1 MNRYSLLII
10 ITGAMAIMPAHAGM
24 YNNNNKPYNSNNP
37 NNFPNAQVGNG
48 YTPNPNSNTQLGGY
62 NPNPTVNTPVVTKGF
77 AALAGSIP
85 GELIEF
91 ANHFKD
97 TNLSSNTNYGIKS
110 PRGILLVG
118 QTGSGKTSIAKALS
132 EELDCPFMYQS
143 AAGFNAE
150 EIHELFDAAR
160 KKAQSNKHKKTV
172 LFIDDLD
179 VFANPKLS
187 NDAIALLNE
196 MDGYSKDE
204 SVIVIAAS
212 SRAEDFE
219 KSFLRSGRFDKVIE
233 MQLPNPAEREAM
245 LKKFNQASKVPFDTR
260 LALSR
265 IAQFTY
271 NFTPA
276 DLKELINYARI
287 FAKRDQALS
296 ITEKHMIEAVIKV
309 LQAKGRI
316 DKDLSVRVK
325 VMLSLLNQKK
335 DEKKGFAR
343 LVGEVPDEITELV
356 KQIKNDEVYKKYGLE
371 LPKGILLSG
380 PPGTGKTSLVRALS
394 EEAGCEFMA
403 VSAAE
408 FVDQFVG
415 GGAQKIRDLFKEARQ
430 KAANSESKKSIIF
443 IDELDSIGK
452 RQGNSLDSTI
462 TELLTQMDGF
472 EEDNSIIV
480 MAASNH
486 PKNIDAALLR
496 PGRFSKIIK
505 VGLPDLNKREQV
517 LKLYTSNI
525 PLDPDVNLRKIAEAS
540 NNFSPADLKELVQ
553 KASALA
559 LKEGFKSLKQK
570 HFVDAIR
577 KALKER
583 MIKGDKDIQQQ
594 LDALD
599 VIFGGKETTKGFN
612 RLVGGVDP
620 AIEDLVKMIKGEY
633 NYAAFGVPFP
643 KGVLLAGPPGTG
655 KTALARAIAEE
666 TGCEFIQAK
675 GSEFIEKYVGVGA
688 QRVRDLFNDAR
699 AKAEGNRFGK
709 TIIFIDEIDAIGSRA
724 TADTSETNQTITELL
739 TQMDGFY
746 KDESVIV
753 MAATNAPT
761 LLDAALMR
769 AGRFDTIIE
778 VALPNYEKRKALF
791 TFYCK
796 GKPVDP
802 TISFDQFAQATEG
815 YNAADIKN
823 LVDKAAQLAMRARQT
838 IITQANFDA
847 ALVGLKAAED
857 QKKNQYI
864 LPNKVF

>member
-1 MNRYSLLII
+1 MEKQMYRYSLLMIF
-10 ITGAMAIMPAHAGM
+10 AIMATTPIQGGRP
-24 YNNNNKPYNSNNP
+24 YNDPYQPYNSYNPNNLGGNNNQYGSPYNPNNP
-37 NNFPNAQVGNG
+37 NQNPAPAPRSI
-48 YTPNPNSNTQLGGY
+48 TP
-62 NPNPTVNTPVVTKGF
+62 KGF
-77 AALAGSIP
+77 AALAGSVP
-85 GELIEF
+85 QEMIEF
-91 ANHFKD
+91 ASLFKD
-97 TNLSSNTNYGIKS
+97 VNISVNNNYNIKP
-110 PRGILLVG
+110 PRGILLIG

-143 AAGFNAE
+143 ASSLSGDAIQE
-150 EIHELFDAAR
+150 CFDAAR
-160 KKAQSNKHKKTV
+160 NKAKSSKHKKTV

-196 MDGYSKDE
+196 MDGFAKDD
-204 SVIVIAAS
+204 SVIVIGAS
-212 SRAEDFE
+212 ERAESFE

-233 MQLPNPAEREAM
+233 MQLPNPAEREKM
-245 LKKFNQASKVPFDTR
+245 LKKFNQDSKIPFDSR
-260 LALSR
+260 LNITI

-276 DLKELINYARI
+276 DLKELINYAHI
-287 FAKRDQALS
+287 FAKRDQSLS
-296 ITEKHMIEAVIKV
+296 ITQKHMIEAVIKV

-325 VMLSLLNQKK
+325 MMLNLLNNKK

-343 LVGEVPDEITELV
+343 LVGNIPDEIAELV

-403 VSAAE
+403 VSGAE

-415 GGAQKIRDLFKEARQ
+415 AGAQKIRDLFKEARQ
-430 KAANSESKKSIIF
+430 RAVNSEAKKTIIF
-443 IDELDSIGK
+443 IDELDAIGK
-452 RQGNSLDSTI
+452 RQGNALDATV

-480 MAASNH
+480 IAASNH
-486 PKNIDAALLR
+486 PNNIDPALLR
-496 PGRFSKIIK
+496 PGRFSKILKI
-505 VGLPDLNKREQV
+505 GLPDLNKREQV
-517 LKLYTSNI
+517 LKLYTNGI
-525 PLDPDVNLRKIAEAS
+525 PLDPIVNLRKIAEAA

-553 KASALA
+553 EAAALA
-559 LKEGFKSLKQK
+559 LKEGFNSLKQK
-570 HFVDAIR
+570 HFVEAIR
-577 KALKER
+577 KALRAR
-583 MIKGDKDIQQQ
+583 MIKGDKDIQQK

-599 VIFGGKETTKGFN
+599 VIFGGKDIAKGFK
-612 RLVGGVDP
+612 RLVGAIDP

-643 KGVLLAGPPGTG
+643 KGVLLAGSPGTG

-666 TGCEFIQAK
+666 TGCEFIEAK

-699 AKAEGNRFGK
+699 TKAEGNRFGK
-709 TIIFIDEIDAIGSRA
+709 TIIFIDEIDAIGSRSSS
-724 TADTSETNQTITELL
+724 DNSETNRTVTELL
-739 TQMDGFY
+739 AQMDGFY

-753 MAATNAPT
+753 IAATNAPK
-761 LLDAALMR
+761 LLDPALLR

-778 VALPNYEKRKALF
+778 VPLPDFQKRKALF
-791 TFYCK
+791 VFYCK
-796 GKPVDP
+796 NKPVDY
-802 TISFDQFAQATEG
+802 TVSFDGLAREMDGA
-815 YNAADIKN
+815 NAADIKN
-823 LVDKAAQLAMRARQT
+823 LVDKAAQLAMRAGQT
-838 IITQANFDA
+838 TITQANFDQ
-847 ALVGLKAAED
+847 ALRLIKAAED
-857 QKKNQYI
+857 QKNNEY
-864 LPNKVF
+864 LLSDKVF

>member
-1 MNRYSLLII
+1 MNRYLIALI
-10 ITGAMAIMPAHAGM
+10 LASTIVTAPAQAGM
-24 YNNNNKPYNSNNP
+24 YNNNGQYQPYNSNNP
-37 NNFPNAQVGNG
+37 NNFGGNNNQFG
-48 YTPNPNSNTQLGGY
+48 STY
-62 NPNPTVNTPVVTKGF
+62 NPAPVVPATPPAPKGF
-77 AALAGSIP
+77 TALAGSVPDEMID
-85 GELIEF
+85 F
-91 ANHFKD
+91 ANLFKD
-97 TNLSSNTNYGIKS
+97 ANINTNSTYAIKP

-143 AAGFNAE
+143 AAGFSGDAIQE
-150 EIHELFDAAR
+150 CFDAAR
-160 KKAQSNKHKKTV
+160 KKAKTSRHKKTI

-196 MDGYSKDE
+196 MDGFAKDD
-204 SVIVIAAS
+204 SVIVIGAS
-212 SRAEDFE
+212 SRADSFE

-233 MQLPNPAEREAM
+233 MQLPNPAEREKM
-245 LKKFNQASKVPFDTR
+245 LKKFNQDSKIPFESR
-260 LALSR
+260 LNLSR

-276 DLKELINYARI
+276 DLKELMNYAHI

-309 LQAKGRI
+309 LQTKGRI
-316 DKDLSVRVK
+316 DKDLSVRIK

-343 LVGEVPDEITELV
+343 LVGDVPDEITELV

-408 FVDQFVG
+408 FIDQFVG
-415 GGAQKIRDLFKEARQ
+415 AGAQKIRDLFKEARQ
-430 KAANSESKKSIIF
+430 KAANSEAKKTIIF

-452 RQGNSLDSTI
+452 RQGNSLDATV

-486 PKNIDAALLR
+486 PNNIDAALLR

-505 VGLPDLNKREQV
+505 VGLPDLIKREQV
-517 LKLYTSNI
+517 LKLYTTSI
-525 PLDPDVNLRKIAEAS
+525 PLDADVNLRKIAEAA

-559 LKEGFKSLKQK
+559 LKEGIKNLKQK
-570 HFVDAIR
+570 HFVEALK

-599 VIFGGKETTKGFN
+599 VIFGGKETNKGFK
-612 RLVGGVDP
+612 RLVGPIDP

-633 NYAAFGVPFP
+633 NYSAFGVPFP

-709 TIIFIDEIDAIGSRA
+709 TIIFIDEIDAIGSRSNS
-724 TADTSETNQTITELL
+724 DTSETNRTITELL

-753 MAATNAPT
+753 MAATNAPR
-761 LLDAALMR
+761 LLDPALLR
-769 AGRFDTIIE
+769 AGRFDTLIE
-778 VALPNYEKRKALF
+778 VPLPDFEKRKALF
-791 TFYCK
+791 ISSCK
-796 GKPVDP
+796 GKPVDSG
-802 TISFDQFAQATEG
+802 ISFDALAKTTEG
-815 YNAADIKN
+815 FNAADIKN

-838 IITQANFDA
+838 TISQANFDA
-847 ALVGLKAAED
+847 ALVLIKSAED
-857 QKKNQYI
+857 KKNNAYI
-864 LPNKVF
+864 LPDKVF

>member
-1 MNRYSLLII
+1 MEATHMNRYLLYSILASVII
-10 ITGAMAIMPAHAGM
+10 IVPAHAGM
-24 YNNNNKPYNSNNP
+24 NRPYNSNNP
-37 NNFPNAQVGNG
+37 NNFNNQNGYQNGG
-48 YTPNPNSNTQLGGY
+48 YTPMPPYPNNPNVIA
-62 NPNPTVNTPVVTKGF
+62 PAVVKGF
-77 AALAGSIP
+77 AALAGSVP
-85 GELIEF
+85 EELIEF

-97 TNLSSNTNYGIKS
+97 VNLNYTSMYGIK
-110 PRGILLVG
+110 PRGIFLVG
-118 QTGSGKTSIAKALS
+118 QTGSGKTTMAKALS
-132 EELDCPFMYQS
+132 EELDCPFMYKS
-143 AAGFNAE
+143 AASLTAE
-150 EIHELFDAAR
+150 DIQDCFAEAR
-160 KKAQSNKHKKTV
+160 NKAQASRHKKTI
-172 LFIDDLD
+172 LFLDDFD
-179 VFANPKLS
+179 VFANANNQKLS

-196 MDGYSKDE
+196 MDGFAKDD
-204 SVIVIAAS
+204 SVIVIGAGT
-212 SRAEDFE
+212 RAENFE
-219 KSFLRSGRFDKVIE
+219 KSFLRSGRFDKVVE
-233 MQLPNPAEREAM
+233 MLLPNPAEREAM
-245 LKKFNQASKVPFDTR
+245 LKKFNQDSKIPFDVR
-260 LALSR
+260 LNLTR

-287 FAKRDQALS
+287 FAKRDSSQV

-316 DKDLSVRVK
+316 DKDVSVRVK
-325 VMLSLLNQKK
+325 VMLALLGQKK

-415 GGAQKIRDLFKEARQ
+415 AGAQKVRDLFKEARQ
-430 KAANSESKKSIIF
+430 KAANSECKKTIIF

-452 RQGNSLDSTI
+452 RQGNSLDATI

-486 PKNIDAALLR
+486 PNNIDPALLR
-496 PGRFSKIIK
+496 PGRFTKIIK

-517 LKLYTSNI
+517 LKLYTSSI
-525 PLDPDVNLRKIAEAS
+525 PLDPDVNLRKIAEAT

-559 LKEGFKSLKQK
+559 LKEGIKNLKQK

-594 LDALD
+594 LDSLD
-599 VIFGGKETTKGFN
+599 VIFGGKETTKGFK

-633 NYAAFGVPFP
+633 NYAKFGVPFP

-699 AKAEGNRFGK
+699 TKAEGNRFGK

-761 LLDAALMR
+761 LLDPALMR

-778 VALPNYEKRKALF
+778 VALPNFEKRKALF
-791 TFYCK
+791 AFYCK

-802 TISFDQFAQATEG
+802 AISFDALAKAMEG
-815 YNAADIKN
+815 CNAADIKN
-823 LVDKAAQLAMRARQT
+823 LVDKAAQLAMRAGQT
-838 IITQANFDA
+838 LITQANFDK
-847 ALVGLKAAED
+847 ALADLKVAEG
-857 QKKNQYI
+857 QKKGTYI
-864 LPNKVF
+864 LPDKVF